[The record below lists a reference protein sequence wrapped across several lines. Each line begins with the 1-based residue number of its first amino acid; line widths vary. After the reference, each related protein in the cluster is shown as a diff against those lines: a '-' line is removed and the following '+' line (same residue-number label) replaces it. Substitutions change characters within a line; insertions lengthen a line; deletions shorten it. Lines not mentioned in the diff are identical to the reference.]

1 MGIITTFAN
10 QLKPNH
16 LTQGNQR
23 NNMELKKRYQ
33 EKLDNAQHKSED
45 IKKKILHIS
54 LLRVII
60 FIAGFIA
67 LCICYN
73 QGGIVIGGILLATL
87 IPFLLLVKLHNRL
100 YHQKDW
106 NEASIRHYQA
116 ELASLEND
124 NSAFDGGKEWI
135 DTSHPFSLDLDIF
148 GEQSLFQ

>member
-10 QLKPNH
+10 LLKPIH

-33 EKLDNAQHKSED
+33 EKLDNAQHKSKD
-45 IKKKILHIS
+45 IKKKILHII

-87 IPFLLLVKLHNRL
+87 IPFLLENLRL
-100 YHQKDW
+100 
-106 NEASIRHYQA
+106 
-116 ELASLEND
+116 
-124 NSAFDGGKEWI
+124 
-135 DTSHPFSLDLDIF
+135 
-148 GEQSLFQ
+148 